1 MQVTL
6 VAQDLSALG
15 QLSMGIALP
24 IFRAVNLPTIAAPTT
39 IYSTQTEEFGQPV
52 VQDMQNWLKA
62 AYLHWQTISDLTIN
76 NVLIGYIGHAN
87 MVGQIGSMVQQLQPQ
102 TILLDPV
109 MGDQGALYPGFDQT
123 YVTAMQALML
133 DATIL
138 TPNWTEAQL
147 LTKQPI
153 KLKPSDQDILQTL
166 TILTTKNQAMRV
178 IITGIER
185 DNNVGVAYLEE
196 STNELA
202 FIWQKKVAGHF
213 YGTGDAFSALLSMYL
228 QRAKNLTIALEKT
241 MAALAIVI
249 AENNVSCVK
258 ERKYG
263 LQIRQLLGYLANE
276 EEV

>member
-241 MAALAIVI
+241 MAALTIVI